1 MKISKKMWTNILF
14 WGFII
19 FLFTPYGASTK
30 AKLIQG
36 VTYVKTMVFAPS
48 ASKADDRL
56 AIPSLDLS
64 LKAISNATDT
74 NLQSYKGKVIFI
86 NLWATWCPPCR
97 AEMPSIQALYN
108 DYKDKVAFVFITT
121 DVKVKVDKYYTE
133 NNFNLPT
140 YDAVSNPIPQLST
153 RSIPT
158 TFIIDKKGKLA
169 TKETGA
175 SNWNS
180 GQVRKMLDDL
190 IAE

>member
-1 MKISKKMWTNILF
+1 MISNILF

-19 FLFTPYGASTK
+19 FLFTPYGANTK

-36 VTYVKTMVFAPS
+36 VTYVKTMIFSP
-48 ASKADDRL
+48 KANEVEEREKI
-56 AIPSLDLS
+56 ASLDLT
-64 LKAISNATDT
+64 LRGISNATDI
-74 NLQSYKGKVIFI
+74 NLKDLEGKVIFV
-86 NLWATWCPPCR
+86 NYWATWCSPCR

-108 DYKDKVAFVFITT
+108 DYNDKIAFVFITS
-121 DVKVKVDKYYTE
+121 DEKAKVDAYYTE

-140 YDAVSNPIPQLST
+140 YNALSNPPAQINT
-153 RSIPT
+153 RTLPT
-158 TFIIDKKGKLA
+158 TFIIDKKGNLA

-180 GQVRKMLDDL
+180 GGVRKMLDKL